1 MAEMKVGDK
10 LDFKGPILK
19 RAYKPNEY
27 EHIGMIA
34 GGTGIT
40 PMLQVIDEIIENPAD
55 KTKVSL
61 IFANQSVNDI
71 LLKEQLDKREQLHP
85 DQLKIY
91 YVVDKLEEPS
101 WLSRTLSR
109 PFGKP
114 APWSGGVGYI
124 NSQMVLEHLPPPSSN
139 STVFVYAPPPMRQDL
154 PTTSLSHRMTLRA
167 GLPMTSGVARRQC
180 TRRRSSC

>member
-91 YVVDKLEEPS
+91 YVVDKLEERHSSTAVAMVPS
-101 WLSRTLSR
+101 
-109 PFGKP
+109 
-114 APWSGGVGYI
+114 
-124 NSQMVLEHLPPPSSN
+124 
-139 STVFVYAPPPMRQDL
+139 
-154 PTTSLSHRMTLRA
+154 
-167 GLPMTSGVARRQC
+167 C
-180 TRRRSSC
+180 